1 MTEKPDF
8 ELDAY
13 LCRDGLPG
21 PLCDVR
27 MWLPK
32 QPADDGRIEVGVV
45 DPSAWNLRRLD
56 GMTLVSGA
64 DQNFRFEAGGLLI
77 RSAVVQPYR
86 KAMGARLN
94 IEHIGL
100 LSIRNGPPLP
110 EATSSG
116 ADFDSI
122 VFRLSDIRYG
132 VPRTFEKADYL
143 GNRTLKR
150 VDDGP
155 LLEMGHSSGFSC
167 RFRLDR
173 HWSWTSDKEA
183 VAVLGQSCPVFV
195 LDSVPKHPAVSL
207 RTLSECADDVALFL
221 SLASRWRVG
230 IQSWTASINAT
241 HVHEWRYPLKR
252 LRAVGLEK
260 EMGYL
265 VDSQRVADFFVGVSK
280 SMEKFDERQKVAVRH
295 AIVAMHSTV
304 ERTIEGNY
312 LAMFSALDG
321 LTALF
326 GSLHGP
332 FRSRLE
338 SMHAAHPPC
347 IGGLWSIV
355 GTKTDWGLYQIRNAV
370 AHGDVSPSRATGM
383 VIASDHL
390 RVWLEYSVLSI
401 LNVSAYSDVN
411 NWLVDHVRAQRD
423 EVVEARKMLSAS

>member
-1 MTEKPDF
+1 LTEKPDF

-32 QPADDGRIEVGVV
+32 QPSDDVRIEVGVV
-45 DPSAWNLRRLD
+45 DPSAGNLQQLD
-56 GMTLVSGA
+56 GMTLDSGA
-64 DQNFRFEAGGLLI
+64 DQNFRFEAGNLLI

-86 KAMGARLN
+86 RAMGARLN

-100 LSIRNGPPLP
+100 LSIRNGPPIR
-110 EATSSG
+110 EAASSG
-116 ADFDSI
+116 TDFGSV
-122 VFRLSDIRYG
+122 VFRLSEIRYG
-132 VPRTFEKADYL
+132 VPSTLETADYL

-150 VDDGP
+150 IDDSP

-167 RFRLDR
+167 QFLLER
-173 HWSWTSDKEA
+173 HWTWTSDKKA
-183 VAVLGQSCPVFV
+183 VAVIGRSCPVF
-195 LDSVPKHPAVSL
+195 LLESMPKHPAVSL
-207 RTLSECADDVALFL
+207 RTLSECADDAALFL
-221 SLASRWRVG
+221 SLASRWRVVV
-230 IQSWTASINAT
+230 QSWTASIDAT
-241 HVHEWRYPLKR
+241 HIQEWRYPLKR
-252 LRAVGLEK
+252 LRAVGLER

-280 SMEKFDERQKVAVRH
+280 SMEKFDEKQKVAVRH
-295 AIVAMHSTV
+295 AIVAMHSTF
-304 ERTIEGNY
+304 ERTIEGKY

-321 LTALF
+321 LTSLF
-326 GSLHGP
+326 GSSHGT

-370 AHGDVSPSRATGM
+370 AHGDVSPSRSWGIA
-383 VIASDHL
+383 IASDHL

-401 LNVSAYSDVN
+401 LNLSAYADVN
-411 NWLVDHVRAQRD
+411 NWLADHVRAQRD
-423 EVVEARKMLSAS
+423 KVVEAKRMLNAS